1 MFRFNIFISHRI
13 SVGQSFPPSTD
24 LHRLSSGAEDDY
36 RSGSAEGHN
45 GGGDVD
51 DVWEHKPNL
60 VKFQDNGEED
70 EDLDR
75 EVRFD
80 FSRYIS

>member
-1 MFRFNIFISHRI
+1 MFRFIIFISYLI
-13 SVGQSFPPSTD
+13 SEGQSFPPSTD

-51 DVWEHKPNL
+51 DVWDHKPL

-75 EVRFD
+75 EVRYD
-80 FSRYIS
+80 FSRNIS